1 MAEIYVQDK
10 FSDSFSGN
18 DLHAMMTM
26 IGLTDNFSTQEKA
39 MFHIKRA
46 FKAKPG
52 QSRKVAT
59 LAYQAAETYSGA
71 GQRGE
76 FSVYFNPGTTPGEK
90 DIVVLQWAD
99 EALKSVFREE
109 NEIPS
114 KSLEIWRE
122 LLTLTEENWIEF
134 NELLTP
140 DKMVK

>member
-1 MAEIYVQDK
+1 M
-10 FSDSFSGN
+10 
-18 DLHAMMTM
+18 
-26 IGLTDNFSTQEKA
+26 
-39 MFHIKRA
+39 
-46 FKAKPG
+46 
-52 QSRKVAT
+52 
-59 LAYQAAETYSGA
+59 
-71 GQRGE
+71 
-76 FSVYFNPGTTPGEK
+76 
-90 DIVVLQWAD
+90 VLQWAD